1 MNHER
6 QRIDTGP
13 VGASPA
19 PRSGT
24 RYAELRCRSCFSFLE
39 GASHPEELVA
49 RASELGLSALAL
61 ADVDGL
67 YGIVRAHGEAK
78 RRGLPLVVGAELA
91 VSGIEM
97 GRPARVVLLARDREG
112 YANLCRLATLAHSG
126 EMAPGPPGGAEPSA
140 AAPRRA
146 KEDVKVALA
155 DVAERAR
162 GLFALYAGADGD
174 GAARLRDAFGRRLAL
189 AVARHRVA

>member
-39 GASHPEELVA
+39 GASQPEELVA
-49 RASELGLSALAL
+49 RAAELGLSALAL
-61 ADVDGL
+61 ADAGGL
-67 YGIVRAHGEAK
+67 YGIVRAHAEA
-78 RRGLPLVVGAELA
+78 RQRGLPLVAGAELA
-91 VSGIEM
+91 VTGLEL
-97 GRPARVVLLARDREG
+97 GRPARLVLLARDREG
-112 YANLCRLATLAHSG
+112 YASLCRLATLARCG
-126 EMAPGPPGGAEPSA
+126 PGDEGAGAPS
-140 AAPRRA
+140 RREQ
-146 KEDVKVALA
+146 EDVKVALA
-155 DVAERAR
+155 DVRERSR

-174 GAARLRDAFGRRLAL
+174 AA
-189 AVARHRVA
+189 